1 MAEKSDS
8 CIKNEK
14 KKVAALHPIFRPRP
28 QLNCETADSNPHKS
42 QQKKQKKATKSENL
56 HFNALHLFWQ
66 RQQATT
72 KRRKADFSFRE
83 KGEEKDPPIAEAVQ
97 RFSFSLNKRFYSL

>member
-1 MAEKSDS
+1 VK
-8 CIKNEK
+8 
-14 KKVAALHPIFRPRP
+14 R
-28 QLNCETADSNPHKS
+28 QTAIHTNHNRKTL
-42 QQKKQKKATKSENL
+42 KKATKSENL

-83 KGEEKDPPIAEAVQ
+83 KGDEKHPPIAEAVQ
-97 RFSFSLNKRFYSL
+97 RFFSILNKRFYSS